1 MALVKYNNNSISA
14 VTAAASI
21 PSGSLVLIKSQTAS
35 SSASISFIHGTSDV
49 VFDGTYDT
57 YMFKF
62 ISIHPQTD
70 SKHFSFNATTD
81 GTNFNVT
88 KTSSAFGPQ
97 HDESDSDANLNYRTG
112 NDLQQSTADQRLASE
127 VGADSDQ
134 SLSGSLF
141 FFSPSSTVF
150 VKHFLS
156 NTNSGFAPNY
166 SNEEFN
172 GGYCN
177 TTSAIT
183 GLKFLFNSG
192 NIDSGTIK
200 LHGIKDS

>member
-1 MALVKYNNNSISA
+1 MAIISNA
-14 VTAAASI
+14 VTIADAGAFSASL
-21 PSGSLVLIKSQTAS
+21 GSMVHIKTLTAS

-49 VFDGTYDT
+49 VFDGTYPI
-57 YMFKF
+57 YLFKF

-70 SKHFSFNATTD
+70 AKNFSFNATTD
-81 GTNFNVT
+81 GTNFNVA
-88 KTSSAFGPQ
+88 KTSTAFMAQ
-97 HDESDSDANLNYRTG
+97 HDEGDSDASSQYRAGFDLGQGTG
-112 NDLQQSTADQRLASE
+112 DQIIASE
-127 VGADSDQ
+127 VGSDNDQ
-134 SLSGSLF
+134 SVSGSLF

-150 VKHFLS
+150 IKHFLS

-200 LHGIKDS
+200 LYGIKDS